1 MWPYE
6 KVNDRSQLLKNLTW
20 LMPNKS
26 QEKTRDRVEKSTT
39 AAKRLK
45 ILAGDTRDMNKSKI
59 NLDSWWESTEL

>member
-1 MWPYE
+1 
-6 KVNDRSQLLKNLTW
+6 
-20 LMPNKS
+20 MPNKS
-26 QEKTRDRVEKSTT
+26 QEKTHDRVEKSTT